1 MDASLRRAGY
11 SLAEV
16 ILATGTIAVCI
27 LTIVGLILALSG
39 SSRKSVDGSAAQM
52 AANQIMTKLIYQAQA
67 NEHSAF
73 WDTPNWNPYKTGVWS
88 MNRTEFAYSLDAQA
102 VTNTTGQNVGT
113 ATGMAQNRLKVVN
126 LHLTWHG
133 SDSANRAGY
142 GRHSTDVGR
151 IVREE
156 AP

>member
-1 MDASLRRAGY
+1 MDSSLRRAGY

-52 AANQIMTKLIYQAQA
+52 AANQIMTKLIYQAQS
-67 NEHSAF
+67 NEHDYF
-73 WDTPNWNPYKTGVWS
+73 WDTPNWNPYKTGVWT
-88 MNRTEFAYSLDAQA
+88 MNRTEFAYTLDAQA

-113 ATGMAQNRLKVVN
+113 GTGMTKNRLKVVT

-133 SDSANRAGY
+133 SDSANRANY
-142 GRHSTDVGR
+142 GKHNTDLGR

-156 AP
+156 TP